1 MVAPAHPPAPRPL
14 ARQRGVA
21 LITALLIVTMATL
34 ISASMLWTSALSVR
48 RAQNIL
54 YGDQAFMYALGAED
68 WARITLRQDRVDSE
82 IDYRGEEW
90 AVALPPLPIDG
101 GYVEGLV
108 EDMQGRF
115 NINNLTS
122 AQGTVNTEAL
132 EQFQRLLRALEIEPG
147 LAAVVADW
155 IDADVE
161 ASFPDGAEDD
171 TYTSI
176 EPPYRTANS
185 VLSSASELMAVSGID
200 LNIYLLL
207 KPYVTALPRGTSINV
222 NTASGPVLQ
231 SVSEQLS
238 SVQAQAIAEQ
248 TADSPFEDLSSFL
261 DQASIQGAGVV
272 DVSSNFFRSTVRVG
286 LGTSVFTMYSL
297 LERDAQGNV
306 WTRYRHFATE

>member
-1 MVAPAHPPAPRPL
+1 MVRRSDHTAAPGREK
-14 ARQRGVA
+14 GVA

-68 WARITLRQDRVDSE
+68 WAKITLRQDRVDSE

-90 AVALPPLPIDG
+90 AVALPPLPIEG

-115 NINNLTS
+115 NINNLITADGATNPES
-122 AQGTVNTEAL
+122 L
-132 EQFQRLLRALEIEPG
+132 EQFQRLLQALEIEPG

-155 IDADVE
+155 IDADIE

-171 TYTSI
+171 TYTGI
-176 EPPYRTANS
+176 EPPYRTANT

-231 SVSEQLS
+231 SISEQLS

-272 DVSSNFFRSTVRVG
+272 DVSSNFFRATVRVG

-297 LERDAQGNV
+297 LERDVQGNV